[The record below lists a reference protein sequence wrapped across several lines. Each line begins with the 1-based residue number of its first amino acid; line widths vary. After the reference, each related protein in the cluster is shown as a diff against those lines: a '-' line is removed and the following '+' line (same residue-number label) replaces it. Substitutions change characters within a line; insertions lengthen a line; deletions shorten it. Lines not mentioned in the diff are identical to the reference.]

1 MDMPIPASS
10 TDAPTLAPGPVVAH
24 GTGFAAEPG
33 VRPSIAAWRRFRRN
47 RAALAGMA
55 LVIAFGLMA
64 LAGPWL
70 APADPLKQQ
79 LSAALTRPS
88 WENWMGRDELG
99 RDIFSRILH
108 GARVSQGMA
117 LAASVIAAGLGVL
130 TGITASYRGGVVEE
144 VVMRL
149 VDVILAFPGFLL
161 AVAVVS
167 VLGPGIENVVV
178 AVGINTIPG
187 FARVSHSA
195 VHGVKETEHVA
206 AARALGNS
214 SWRVLWRHV
223 LPNCLAPIVVQ
234 FTLRM
239 GTVVVI
245 ASGLS
250 FLGLGAQPP
259 SPEWGA
265 MLSTAR
271 EYLRTAPH
279 LSMFPGLAI
288 LLLVL
293 AWNLLGDGLTEA
305 LNPKLSRARL

>member
-1 MDMPIPASS
+1 MPIPASG
-10 TDAPTLAPGPVVAH
+10 TEAPPLPRGAIPVAVEGAI
-24 GTGFAAEPG
+24 AAPG
-33 VRPSIAAWRRFRRN
+33 VRPSVAAWRRFRRN
-47 RAALAGMA
+47 RAALAGLALVLAFGVMA
-55 LVIAFGLMA
+55 LV
-64 LAGPWL
+64 GPWV

-79 LSAALTRPS
+79 LGAALARPS
-88 WENWMGRDELG
+88 SQSWMGRDELG
-99 RDIFSRILH
+99 RDILSRVLH

-117 LAASVIAAGLGVL
+117 LAASLIAAGLGVL
-130 TGITASYRGGVVEE
+130 TGVLAAYRGGLIEE
-144 VVMRL
+144 SVMRL

-195 VHGVKETEHVA
+195 VHGVKEAEHVA
-206 AARALGNS
+206 AARALGCS
-214 SWRVLWRHV
+214 GRRVLWRHV
-223 LPNCLAPIVVQ
+223 LPGCLAPIVVQ

-288 LLLVL
+288 LVLVL

-305 LNPKLSRARL
+305 LNPKLTREG

>member
-1 MDMPIPASS
+1 MPIPVSG
-10 TDAPTLAPGPVVAH
+10 TEAPPLQRGAVPVAVEGPGA
-24 GTGFAAEPG
+24 TAAPG
-33 VRPSIAAWRRFRRN
+33 VRPSVAAWRRFRRN
-47 RAALAGMA
+47 RAALAGLALVLAFGVMA
-55 LVIAFGLMA
+55 LV
-64 LAGPWL
+64 GPWV

-79 LSAALTRPS
+79 LGAALARPS
-88 WENWMGRDELG
+88 WQSWMGRDELG
-99 RDIFSRILH
+99 RDILSRVLH

-117 LAASVIAAGLGVL
+117 LAASLIAAGLGVL
-130 TGITASYRGGVVEE
+130 TGVLAAYRGGVIEE
-144 VVMRL
+144 SVMRL

-195 VHGVKETEHVA
+195 VHGVKEAEHVA
-206 AARALGNS
+206 AARALGCS
-214 SWRVLWRHV
+214 GWRVLWRHV
-223 LPNCLAPIVVQ
+223 LPGCLPPIVVQ

-288 LLLVL
+288 LALVL

-305 LNPKLSRARL
+305 LNPKLTREG

>member
-1 MDMPIPASS
+1 M
-10 TDAPTLAPGPVVAH
+10 
-24 GTGFAAEPG
+24 
-33 VRPSIAAWRRFRRN
+33 
-47 RAALAGMA
+47 
-55 LVIAFGLMA
+55 
-64 LAGPWL
+64 
-70 APADPLKQQ
+70 
-79 LSAALTRPS
+79 
-88 WENWMGRDELG
+88 
-99 RDIFSRILH
+99 
-108 GARVSQGMA
+108 
-117 LAASVIAAGLGVL
+117 
-130 TGITASYRGGVVEE
+130 
-144 VVMRL
+144 
-149 VDVILAFPGFLL
+149 
-161 AVAVVS
+161 
-167 VLGPGIENVVV
+167 
-178 AVGINTIPG
+178 
-187 FARVSHSA
+187 
-195 VHGVKETEHVA
+195 A

-214 SWRVLWRHV
+214 GPRILLRHV

-279 LSMFPGLAI
+279 LSLVPGLAI

-305 LNPKLSRARL
+305 LNPKLTRS

>member
-1 MDMPIPASS
+1 M
-10 TDAPTLAPGPVVAH
+10 
-24 GTGFAAEPG
+24 AA
-33 VRPSIAAWRRFRRN
+33 V
-47 RAALAGMA
+47 
-55 LVIAFGLMA
+55 
-64 LAGPWL
+64 GPWV
-70 APADPLKQQ
+70 APHDPLKQH
-79 LSAALTRPS
+79 LDGALAAPS
-88 WENWMGRDELG
+88 WSHGLGRDELG
-99 RDIFSRILH
+99 RDILSRILY
-108 GARVSQGMA
+108 GARISLGMA
-117 LAASVIAAGLGVL
+117 LGASVIAAGAGVIVGL
-130 TGITASYRGGVVEE
+130 AAAYRGGAPEE
-144 VVMRL
+144 ILMRG
-149 VDVILAFPGFLL
+149 VDIILAFPGFLL
-161 AVAVVS
+161 AIAVVS
-167 VLGPGIENVVV
+167 ALGPSIVNLMV

-187 FARVSHSA
+187 FARVTHSA
-195 VHGVKETEHVA
+195 AHAIKETEHVA

-214 SWRVLWRHV
+214 GPRILWRHI

-245 ASGLS
+245 GSGLS

-279 LSMFPGLAI
+279 LSLVPGLAI

-305 LNPKLSRARL
+305 LNPKLGRS

>member
-1 MDMPIPASS
+1 MPIPASS
-10 TDAPTLAPGPVVAH
+10 TDAAPAALPAVPATQSAART
-24 GTGFAAEPG
+24 TGEPG
-33 VRPSIAAWRRFRRN
+33 VRPAVAAWRRFRKN
-47 RAALAGMA
+47 RAAVAGLVLVSLFVAMA
-55 LVIAFGLMA
+55 I
-64 LAGPWL
+64 AGPWL
-70 APADPLKQQ
+70 APFDPLKQE
-79 LSAALTRPS
+79 LAGALEPPS
-88 WENWMGRDELG
+88 WDHWLGRDELG
-99 RDIFSRILH
+99 RDILSRILH
-108 GARVSQGMA
+108 GSRVSLGMA
-117 LAASVIAAGLGVL
+117 LAASVIAAGVGILAGL
-130 TGITASYRGGVVEE
+130 TAAAHGGLIEE
-144 VVMRL
+144 GAMRL
-149 VDVILAFPGFLL
+149 VDVVLAFPGFLL

-187 FARVSHSA
+187 FARVTHSA
-195 VHGVKETEHVA
+195 VHGVMETEHVT

-214 SWRVLWRHV
+214 GWRVLWRHV
-223 LPNCLAPIVVQ
+223 LPNCLGPIVVQ

-279 LSMFPGLAI
+279 LSLFPGLAI
-288 LLLVL
+288 LVLVL
-293 AWNLLGDGLTEA
+293 GWNLLGDGLTEA
-305 LNPKLSRARL
+305 LNPRLSRRRS